1 MLLAYHPSVP
11 LPSAAPIVPRYSDDA
26 LNRVIPEILHGNRRS
41 SLLIVLDGLGWE
53 QLTARWH
60 LAPNLQAMS
69 GGAITTV
76 APSTTATALT
86 SLTTGLEPAEHGV
99 VGYRMVVDGEVL
111 NTLRWGTKDVPD
123 ARRVMPPEVV
133 QPYAPFLGQSI
144 GNQTIGM
151 VNKAEFKTSGFSR
164 AHLRGAELT
173 GYRTLGT
180 MIEEVVRLVGEGRNF
195 VYTYYDGIDKVSH
208 EYGLGAEYDS
218 ELVLCDWLVG
228 QLLQRLPTGTEVHV
242 TADHGQVDCRGGEL
256 PVDADVLALVSGLSG
271 EGRFRWLHAG
281 PAGVDAL
288 LVAATERHGHH
299 AWVRSIDQIADE
311 GWFGR
316 SLSAGV
322 RRRLGDVALVP
333 FEPIS
338 FADPDDS
345 GPYVLVGR
353 HGSLTSAEMYVPKLT
368 ATV

>member
-1 MLLAYHPSVP
+1 MVLSQLQ
-11 LPSAAPIVPRYSDDA
+11 R
-26 LNRVIPEILHGNRRS
+26 NS
-41 SLLIVLDGLGWE
+41 SLPAGVRAQPAG
-53 QLTARWH
+53 H
-60 LAPNLQAMS
+60 V
-69 GGAITTV
+69 GGAIAAV
-76 APSTTATALT
+76 GPSTPATALT

-123 ARRVMPPEVV
+123 PRRVMPPEVV

-218 ELVLCDWLVG
+218 ELVLCDWFVG
-228 QLLQRLPTGTEVHV
+228 QLVATPPDGDRGSTSPPTMDRS
-242 TADHGQVDCRGGEL
+242 TAVAANSSCRCRRVGPGYW
-256 PVDADVLALVSGLSG
+256 ALSG
-271 EGRFRWLHAG
+271 EGRFRWLQG
-281 PAGVDAL
+281 LPAGSTHCW
-288 LVAATERHGHH
+288 VAATERHGHH
-299 AWVRSIDQIADE
+299 AWVRLDRPDRRR
-311 GWFGR
+311 G
-316 SLSAGV
+316 LV
-322 RRRLGDVALVP
+322 RTFACRPGFERRLGDVALVP

-338 FADPDDS
+338 FADPDESS

-353 HGSLTSAEMYVPKLT
+353 HGSLT
-368 ATV
+368 

>member
-1 MLLAYHPSVP
+1 MP
-11 LPSAAPIVPRYSDDA
+11 LPSALPIVPRYSEDA
-26 LNRVIPEILHGNRRS
+26 LNRVIPEILNGTQRS
-41 SLLIVLDGLGWE
+41 SVLIVLDGLGWE

-60 LAPNLQAMS
+60 LTPNLQAMT
-69 GGAITTV
+69 GGPITTV

-111 NTLRWGTKDVPD
+111 NTLRWGTKDIPD

-144 GNQTIGM
+144 GM
-151 VNKAEFKTSGFSR
+151 VNKAEFRTSGFSR
-164 AHLRGAELT
+164 AHLRGTELT

-180 MIEEVVRLVGEGRNF
+180 LIEEVVRLVSEGKRF

-208 EYGLGAEYDS
+208 EYGLAAEYDS

-228 QLLQRLPTGTEVHV
+228 RLLHRLPSGTQVQV
-242 TADHGQVDCRGGEL
+242 TADHGQVDCRNGER
-256 PVDADVLALVSGLSG
+256 PIHADVLSLVSGLSG

-281 PAGVDAL
+281 AAGADEL
-288 LVAATERHGHH
+288 LAAATERHAHH

-316 SLSAGV
+316 SMSAGV
-322 RRRLGDVALVP
+322 RRRLGEVALVP

-338 FADPDDS
+338 FIDPDDS

-353 HGSLTSAEMYVPKLT
+353 HGSLTSAEMYVPRLT